1 MIYAVAI
8 MAITLALVFAPL
20 SVSASAWGGNPLA
33 GFDKQTGGN
42 ISYHPDYNKSGNIA
56 PKAYGWQFSKVCGL
70 DICAGEVNDGSKSNS
85 FLQNEQTNAPQ
96 TLGPY
101 LGMSAVG
108 DQSER
113 LDRLSSKS
121 TSVFS
126 GKFFIKGF
134 FQ

>member
-1 MIYAVAI
+1 
-8 MAITLALVFAPL
+8 MAITFALVFAPL
-20 SVSASAWGGNPLA
+20 SVSASSWNGNPLA
-33 GFDKQTGGN
+33 GLDKQTGGN
-42 ISYHPDYNKSGNIA
+42 ISYHPDWNKQGNNA
-56 PKAYGWQFSKVCGL
+56 QKAYGWQFTKVCGL
-70 DICAGEVNDGSKSNS
+70 DLCAGEVNDGSKSNS
-85 FLQNEQTNAPQ
+85 FLQNDQSSTQSIPDQ
-96 TLGPY
+96 

-113 LDRLSSKS
+113 LDRLGAKS